1 MNLSKLNLNALKKKQ
16 TFVLLGVLLLLL
28 FVYYLWVYLYEIK
41 LRCENQDPNNPSPLP
56 ALCKFFGW
64 VPKPPFYGTKDNI
77 VDLLIAVVIPVAMLF
92 VGVMLVATF
101 PIVGAVLLLGG
112 LIIGAITLYLNATPK
127 PDNNLPD
134 NNQIPN

>member
-16 TFVLLGVLLLLL
+16 TFVFLGVLLLFL

-41 LRCENQDPNNPSPLP
+41 LRCQNEDPNAPTPLP

-64 VPKPPFYGTKDNI
+64 VPKPPFYGTKDNF

-92 VGVMLVATF
+92 VGTMLFATF

-112 LIIGAITLYLNATPK
+112 LIIGVITLYMNASNK

-134 NNQIPN
+134 NIQIPD